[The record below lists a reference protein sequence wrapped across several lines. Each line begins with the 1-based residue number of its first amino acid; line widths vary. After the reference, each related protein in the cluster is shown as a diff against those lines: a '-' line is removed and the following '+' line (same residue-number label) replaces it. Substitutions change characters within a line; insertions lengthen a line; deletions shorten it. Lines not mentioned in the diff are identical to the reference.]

1 MNIYYKKIIMIVE
14 SFDINNTPDMKYYA
28 FDWDDNIVFMPTE
41 IILLDNNDEEV
52 GMSTHDFAKYRG
64 DIGKKDFKY
73 RGTTIVNYA
82 NLPFRQFKVEGDE
95 QFLKDIMIAKTGP
108 AFSDFKEAINNGSI
122 FSIITA
128 RGHNP
133 ETLKKAVK
141 IYIDNDFNGISNKR
155 VIHNLK
161 KYRDLTDFESE
172 GDIIDDYLDLCKFYP
187 VSFGSGSAANPEDE
201 KVKALN
207 EFYDYCKSMAKKI
220 KKAFSFKNDIKGE
233 ALKNLKFSIGF
244 SDDDPK
250 NIETIKNKVNKPE
263 LTIYSTNKGN
273 KEKV

>member
-1 MNIYYKKIIMIVE
+1 MIVE

-73 RGTTIVNYA
+73 RGATIVNYA

-95 QFLKDIMIAKTGP
+95 QFLKDIMIAKIGP

-133 ETLKKAVK
+133 ETLKKAVR
-141 IYIDNDFNGISNKR
+141 IYIDNDFNGISKKR
-155 VIHNLK
+155 VMHNLK
-161 KYRDLTDFESE
+161 KYRDLTEFESD

-207 EFYDYCKSMAKKI
+207 EFYDYCKSMAKKL

-263 LTIYSTNKGN
+263 LTIYSTNKGT

>member
-1 MNIYYKKIIMIVE
+1 MGVSKEITDALPVALLRPFSSAGSRGFLIDSMNSPV
-14 SFDINNTPDMKYYA
+14 
-28 FDWDDNIVFMPTE
+28 
-41 IILLDNNDEEV
+41 
-52 GMSTHDFAKYRG
+52 
-64 DIGKKDFKY
+64 
-73 RGTTIVNYA
+73 
-82 NLPFRQFKVEGDE
+82 
-95 QFLKDIMIAKTGP
+95 GP
-108 AFSDFKEAINNGSI
+108 AWPDFVEAINGGSI

-133 ETLKKAVK
+133 ETLKKAVR
-141 IYIDNDFNGISNKR
+141 IYIDNDFNGISKKR
-155 VIHNLK
+155 VMHNLK
-161 KYRDLTDFESE
+161 KYRDLTEFKSE

-207 EFYDYCKSMAKKI
+207 EFYDYCKSMAKKL

-263 LTIYSTNKGN
+263 LTIYSTNKGT

>member
-1 MNIYYKKIIMIVE
+1 MIVE

-133 ETLKKAVK
+133 ETLKKAVR
-141 IYIDNDFNGISNKR
+141 IYIDNDFNGISKKR
-155 VIHNLK
+155 VMHNLK
-161 KYRDLTDFESE
+161 KYRDLTEFESD
-172 GDIIDDYLDLCKFYP
+172 GDIIDGYLDLCKFYP

-263 LTIYSTNKGN
+263 LTIYSTNKGT

>member
-82 NLPFRQFKVEGDE
+82 NLPFRQFKVAGDE

-133 ETLKKAVK
+133 ETLKKAVR

-155 VIHNLK
+155 VMHNLK
-161 KYRDLTDFESE
+161 KYRDLTDLESE
-172 GDIIDDYLDLCKFYP
+172 GNIIDDYLDLCKFYP

-250 NIETIKNKVNKPE
+250 NIETIKNKVNKPA